1 MDVKSRSLSGHL
13 TRRQFLK
20 GAASTLAVTAL
31 GVRGAT
37 AAAAATTAPQV
48 APTSAPAVSEPVHL
62 ALGNPGLDSD
72 FVNQLCKEFSDQ
84 KKTITVEAQA
94 IPFDEVVPKLTTA
107 FNAGVAP
114 DLMIMSTV
122 WIAQFAAGGFLE
134 DIGPRLKG
142 SGLDQKILPGA
153 LRYGRVYKDIQYN
166 LNYQLEVFPLYYNK
180 QMLADAGFNN
190 PPQDLDELAQM
201 AKKLTDPAKNQY
213 GFYMPGIG
221 GWSYQYWSLW
231 AFNYG
236 GVGVDNSPFDADGRC
251 IYNDP
256 ALVAGLQKYLD
267 MFLKDNVSPG
277 DSPTKTAGDLENAF
291 NAGTIAMSMGWL
303 ESIATYRKGM
313 GKDKFGVAWAPKGPA
328 GQFVYSAADGVV
340 MNSKTPDKDAAWE
353 FMTWFMSPEINERVA
368 ENTGVLPSVIEDLS
382 LPYWADDQYKVCTD
396 MAFKGELLQR
406 PNMLPEW
413 GSFQDSKQPEELQA
427 ALLGKQTAQEMADH
441 ISEFLTAAMQKYMAS
456 LKS

>member
-1 MDVKSRSLSGHL
+1 MEVKSRSLPGHV

-20 GAASTLAVTAL
+20 GAVSTLAVTAL
-31 GVRGAT
+31 SAHGAT
-37 AAAAATTAPQV
+37 PAPAATTAPQA
-48 APTSAPAVSEPVHL
+48 APTTAPAVSEPVHL
-62 ALGNPGLDSD
+62 TLGNPVLDND
-72 FVNQLCKEFSDQ
+72 FVSQLCKEFSDQ

-114 DLMIMSTV
+114 DLITMSTV

-134 DIGPRLKG
+134 DIGPRLKS

-153 LRYGRVYKDIQYN
+153 LWYGRVYKDIQYN

-180 QMLADAGFNN
+180 QMLADAGFKN

-213 GFYMPGIG
+213 GFYMPGVG

-236 GVGVDNSPFDADGRC
+236 GVGVDNSPFDANGRC
-251 IYNDP
+251 IFNDP
-256 ALVAGLQKYLD
+256 PLVAGLQKYLD
-267 MFLKDNVSPG
+267 MFLKDKVSPA
-277 DSPTKTAGDLENAF
+277 DSPTKTSGDLENAF

-303 ESIATYRKGM
+303 ESLATYRKGI

-328 GQFVYSAADGVV
+328 GQFVYSAADGIV
-340 MNSKTPDKDAAWE
+340 MNSKAQDKDAAWE
-353 FMTWFMSPEINERVA
+353 FMTWFMSPAINERVA
-368 ENTGVLPSVIEDLS
+368 ENSGVLPSVIEDLS

-441 ISEFLTAAMQKYMAS
+441 ISKFLTDAMQKYMAS